1 MKDITLEQIAAVVR
15 EAAGLMVHSGFEVHD
30 KGSRENLVTSSD
42 IAVQHF
48 LTERLGFRQSS
59 DPFLLDGIPHIRMSW
74 YPEPLNAPEGNL

>member
-15 EAAGLMVHSGFEVHD
+15 EAAGLMVRSGFEVHD

-48 LTERLGFRQSS
+48 LTERVGFRQSS
-59 DPFLLDGIPHIRMSW
+59 APFLLDGIPHIRMSW
-74 YPEPLNAPEGNL
+74 YPETRNNSEEHL